1 MAKVQQITLVSLAIC
16 LSTLLGFAAAANP
29 EEKFIVEGR
38 VYCDT
43 CRVEFET
50 KISQPIKGA
59 SVKLEC
65 RNITN
70 EKIASHSQ
78 DVVTDEAGG
87 YKIEVKGDHEDEIC
101 EVSLV
106 KSPRADCNE
115 PTEVWRKARVVLT
128 KADGVSGTY
137 RFANNL
143 GYMKKEALPECKKV
157 LTEMGYFE
165 LQDEIGEEVEG
176 HSTAP

>member
-1 MAKVQQITLVSLAIC
+1 M
-16 LSTLLGFAAAANP
+16 P
-29 EEKFIVEGR
+29 EHYQRENR
-38 VYCDT
+38 VA
-43 CRVEFET
+43 
-50 KISQPIKGA
+50 QPRR
-59 SVKLEC
+59 SY
-65 RNITN
+65 RR
-70 EKIASHSQ
+70 
-78 DVVTDEAGG
+78 AGG

-128 KADGVSGTY
+128 KADGVSGIY